1 MILLHTNDSQI
12 EDFISEYTR
21 SRIVAETSIR
31 AILRRAIEWEG
42 RHNKAFYEF
51 NKDEAL
57 EMFKSAHAISV
68 VSLQNANL
76 TLKHAARYFQN
87 GIGDNAYEE
96 IGKYDLEECVDKSK
110 KDGMIFTKEEIED
123 IQGQLLNWV
132 DKCILF
138 LLFEGAGGEKLSE
151 LTFMS
156 QYQINRK
163 DLQIYLRSGK
173 VIDITP
179 EDYEMLNKGFK
190 EDELMSFGET
200 MRVSKVRSS
209 GLYKIRCNALS
220 DNDDPSNSDDRER
233 RYRWLQRRLMLIS
246 QNFDIQLT
254 SSSIQESGLLYYIKE
269 EMRESGM
276 EFLEFIKSKEARA
289 LAWRY
294 DIRSSLYPQILK
306 DKFFKY
312 FQ

>member
-1 MILLHTNDSQI
+1 MYTSEAQI
-12 EDFISEYTR
+12 EEFLTEYKR
-21 SRIVAETSIR
+21 SRIIAETSVR
-31 AILRRAIEWEG
+31 AILRRAVEWENKFG
-42 RHNKAFYEF
+42 KAFYDF
-51 NKDEAL
+51 NKEEAL
-57 EMFKSAHAISV
+57 EMFKSAHAISI

-76 TLKHAARYFQN
+76 TLKHASRYFLN
-87 GIGDNAYEE
+87 KVGASVYEGV
-96 IGKYDLEECVDKSK
+96 GKYDLEECVDTSK

-138 LLFEGAGGEKLSE
+138 LLFEGVGGYKLSE

-156 QYQINRK
+156 KDQINRK

-173 VIDITP
+173 VINITS
-179 EDYEMLNKGFK
+179 EDYDMLHKGFE
-190 EDELMSFGET
+190 EDELISFGET

-220 DNDDPSNSDDRER
+220 DNDDPSNADDRER

-254 SSSIQESGLLYYIKE
+254 SGSVQESGLLYYLKE
-269 EMRESGM
+269 EMRENGM
-276 EFLEFIKSKEARA
+276 EFLDYIKSKEARL

-294 DIRSSLYPQILK
+294 DIRSNLYPQILK
-306 DKFFKY
+306 DKFYKY

>member
-1 MILLHTNDSQI
+1 MYTSEAQI
-12 EDFISEYTR
+12 EEFLTEYKR
-21 SRIVAETSIR
+21 SRIIAETSVR
-31 AILRRAIEWEG
+31 AILRRAVEWE
-42 RHNKAFYEF
+42 NKFDKAFYEF
-51 NKDEAL
+51 NKEEAL

-76 TLKHAARYFQN
+76 TLKHAARYFKNQVGGN
-87 GIGDNAYEE
+87 VYEE
-96 IGKYDLEECVDKSK
+96 IGKYDLEECVDKDK
-110 KDGMIFTKEEIED
+110 KSGLILTKEEIED

-132 DKCILF
+132 DKSILF
-138 LLFEGAGGEKLSE
+138 LLFEGVGGYKLSE

-156 QYQINRK
+156 KDQINRK

-173 VIDITP
+173 VINITP
-179 EDYEMLNKGFK
+179 EDYEMLCKGFE
-190 EDELMSFGET
+190 EDELISFGET

-220 DNDDPSNSDDRER
+220 DNDDPTNSDDRER

-254 SSSIQESGLLYYIKE
+254 SGSIQESGLLYYIKE
-269 EMRESGM
+269 EMRDSGM
-276 EFLEFIKSKEARA
+276 DFLEYIKSKEARA

-294 DIRSSLYPQILK
+294 DIRSNLYPQILK
-306 DKFFKY
+306 DKFYKY

>member
-1 MILLHTNDSQI
+1 MILLFTKESQI
-12 EDFISEYTR
+12 DEFVTEYKR
-21 SRIVAETSIR
+21 SRVVAETSVR
-31 AILRRAIEWEG
+31 AILKRAVEWESKFK
-42 RHNKAFYEF
+42 KAFYDY
-51 NKDEAL
+51 NKDEAI

-76 TLKHAARYFQN
+76 TLKHASRYFQN
-87 GIGDNAYEE
+87 KAGGNIYEK
-96 IGKYDLEECVDKSK
+96 IGKYDLEECVDKGK
-110 KDGMIFTKEEIED
+110 KSSLIFTKEEIED

-138 LLFEGAGGEKLSE
+138 LLFEGVGGEKLME
-151 LTFMS
+151 LTFMR
-156 QYQINRK
+156 QDQINRK

-173 VIDITP
+173 VINMTP
-179 EDYEMLNKGFK
+179 SEYEMLCKGFE
-190 EDELMSFGET
+190 EDELLSFGKT

-220 DNDDPSNSDDRER
+220 DNDNPSEKDDRER

-254 SSSIQESGLLYYIKE
+254 SGSIQESGLLYYIKE
-269 EMRESGM
+269 EMREREISFM
-276 EFLEFIKSKEARA
+276 EYIKSKEAGA

-294 DIRSSLYPQILK
+294 DIRSHLYPQILK
-306 DKFFKY
+306 EKFYKY

>member
-1 MILLHTNDSQI
+1 MSYTTESQI
-12 EDFISEYTR
+12 EEFLKEYKR
-21 SRIVAETSIR
+21 SRVIAETSVR
-31 AILRRAIEWEG
+31 AVLKRAVEWE
-42 RHNKAFYEF
+42 KKFKKTFYEF
-51 NKDEAL
+51 NKNEAL

-87 GIGDNAYEE
+87 KVGANAYEE
-96 IGKYDLEECVDKSK
+96 IGKYDLEECVDKNK
-110 KDGMIFTKEEIED
+110 RNGMIYTKEEIED

-138 LLFEGAGGEKLSE
+138 LLFQGVGGEKLIE
-151 LTFMS
+151 LTFMDFN
-156 QYQINRK
+156 QINRK

-179 EDYEMLNKGFK
+179 EDYEMLRKGFE
-190 EDELMSFGET
+190 EDELLSFGET
-200 MRVSKVRSS
+200 LRTSKVRSS

-220 DNDDPSNSDDRER
+220 DNDDPTNNDDRER

-246 QNFDIQLT
+246 ENFDIQLT
-254 SSSIQESGLLYYIKE
+254 SSSVQESGLLYYIKE
-269 EMRESGM
+269 EMQESGLN
-276 EFLEFIKSKEARA
+276 FLEYIKSKEARV

-294 DIRSSLYPQILK
+294 DIRSSLYSQILK
-306 DKFFKY
+306 DKFYKY
-312 FQ
+312 FQG

>member
-1 MILLHTNDSQI
+1 MYTSEAQI
-12 EDFISEYTR
+12 EEFLKEYTR
-21 SRIVAETSIR
+21 SRVVAETSVR
-31 AILRRAIEWEG
+31 AILRRAIEWENK
-42 RHNKAFYEF
+42 HNKAFYDFDKE
-51 NKDEAL
+51 EAL

-76 TLKHAARYFQN
+76 TLRHAARYFQN
-87 GIGDNAYEE
+87 KIGESIYEQ
-96 IGKYDLEECVDKSK
+96 IGKYDLEECVDKDK
-110 KDGMIFTKEEIED
+110 KDSLIFTKEEIED

-138 LLFEGAGGEKLSE
+138 LLFEGVGGEKLME
-151 LTFMS
+151 LTFMGLD
-156 QYQINRK
+156 QINRK

-173 VIDITP
+173 VINITF
-179 EDYEMLNKGFK
+179 EDYEMLRKGFE
-190 EDELMSFGET
+190 EDELMSFGDT

-246 QNFDIQLT
+246 KNFDIQLT
-254 SSSIQESGLLYYIKE
+254 SGSIQESGLLYYIKE
-269 EMRESGM
+269 ELKESGM
-276 EFLEFIKSKEARA
+276 EFLEFIKSKKAHE

-306 DKFFKY
+306 DKFYKY

>member
-1 MILLHTNDSQI
+1 MSYTTETQI
-12 EDFISEYTR
+12 EGFLKEYTR
-21 SRIVAETSIR
+21 SRVVAETSVR
-31 AILRRAIEWEG
+31 AILKRAVEWEKKF
-42 RHNKAFYEF
+42 NKAFYDY
-51 NKDEAL
+51 NKEEAL
-57 EMFKSAHAISV
+57 EMFKSAHAISI

-87 GIGDNAYEE
+87 KVGDNIYEK
-96 IGKYDLEECVDKSK
+96 IGKYDLEDCVDVSK

-138 LLFEGAGGEKLSE
+138 LLFEGVGGEKLLE

-156 QYQINRK
+156 KDQINRK

-179 EDYEMLNKGFK
+179 EDYEMLRKGFE
-190 EDELMSFGET
+190 EDELMSFGDT
-200 MRVSKVRSS
+200 MRTSKVRSA

-220 DNDDPSNSDDRER
+220 DNDDPSNADDRER

-246 QNFDIQLT
+246 QNFDIQIT
-254 SSSIQESGLLYYIKE
+254 SSSVQESGLLYYIKE

-294 DIRSSLYPQILK
+294 DIRSHLYPQILK
-306 DKFFKY
+306 DKFYKY